1 MGLRTKRRAM
11 VLLKDIVQRKR
22 HIGSGRYRPQK
33 ARYRRALGYTGTKLP
48 GGTRRAWGFPPPGCW
63 VFSGRPRPIPPSTPT
78 PCWCCATGRW
88 RRSAPSP
95 PTGGTCGT

>member
-48 GGTRRAWGFPPPGCW
+48 RGDPESLGLSSARLLGFFREAQAHPTINPHTLLVLRHGQVAAECS
-63 VFSGRPRPIPPSTPT
+63 FSPYRG
-78 PCWCCATGRW
+78 
-88 RRSAPSP
+88 
-95 PTGGTCGT
+95 